1 MNRSCSISA
10 ESISNLFALCSI
22 IYPVMEGYF
31 KKEEIVFLEVINYEE
46 NLNKNQTKI
55 GQEISQRGNYEKD

>member
-1 MNRSCSISA
+1 
-10 ESISNLFALCSI
+10 
-22 IYPVMEGYF
+22 MEGYF